1 MTDQSVPEDDNNHRS
16 TCKVAIV
23 GAGYMAR
30 EHIRAFQD
38 VPGVKITGIHSRTR
52 SRAEALAKEFC
63 LPNVCSS
70 ISELYEKTTADL
82 VIVTV
87 PELSANEICCACFEY
102 PWMALIEKP
111 AGYNVADA
119 EAIEAVAR
127 AKGCR
132 AYVALN
138 RRHYSST
145 QNVLQD
151 LATNSGSRFIH
162 VQDQEDVIAALK
174 AGQPKLIVE
183 NWMYANSIHV
193 IDYFTILGRGAV
205 AAVEPF
211 FRWNPDEPGLV
222 AAKILFESGDIGLY
236 QAVWNAPGPWAVAVT
251 THAKRW
257 EMRPLEHAAF
267 QLYGQRKLEP
277 VTPHEWDQQFKPGL
291 RRQAELAARTAMGAT
306 TLDLPTVKDALR
318 SMRLAQALYQ
328 VN

>member
-1 MTDQSVPEDDNNHRS
+1 MIHQSAVADVNNHRS
-16 TCKVAIV
+16 SCRVAIV
-23 GAGYMAR
+23 GAGYMSR
-30 EHIRAFQD
+30 EHIRAFRD
-38 VPGVKITGIHSRTR
+38 VPGVKITGIHSQPR
-52 SRAEALAKEFC
+52 SGAEALAKELG

-82 VIVTV
+82 VVVAV
-87 PELSANEICCACFEY
+87 PELSANEVCCACFEY
-102 PWMALIEKP
+102 PWTTLIEKP

-119 EAIEAVAR
+119 EAIVAVAQ
-127 AKGCR
+127 AKGRR

-145 QNVLQD
+145 QIVLQD
-151 LATNSGSRFIH
+151 LAVNTGPRFIH

-174 AGQPKLIVE
+174 NGQPKLVVE
-183 NWMYANSIHV
+183 NWMYANSIHM
-193 IDYFTILGRGAV
+193 IDYFTMLGRGAV
-205 AAVEPF
+205 TAVEPF
-211 FRWNPDEPGLV
+211 FRWNPVEPGFV

-257 EMRPLEHAAF
+257 EMRPLEHASF
-267 QLYGQRKLEP
+267 QLYGQRKLES

-291 RRQAELAARTAMGAT
+291 RRQAELAVRAAMGAT
-306 TLDLPTVKDALR
+306 TPDLPTVEDALR
-318 SMRLAQALYQ
+318 SMRLAHALYQ